1 MTFKDNEKLI
11 IDKAIENYIK
21 DKKRYPTLEQLSL
34 QPAIGFF
41 FDIISKDKKL
51 KEEYN
56 KYLLENFEKRI
67 FSKNNVKMRKEFAEA
82 YSSHKTL
89 FQEFFILNF
98 DRKNLEKAIFHKKWE
113 EIQKIMEDVIV
124 RVVWKMEWGNSKY
137 GVFSWS
143 VNEKFINYIKEF
155 FPYYESIW
163 VKIRKV
169 WK

>member
-98 DRKNLEKAIFHKKWE
+98 DRKNLEKAIFHKK
-113 EIQKIMEDVIV
+113 
-124 RVVWKMEWGNSKY
+124 
-137 GVFSWS
+137 
-143 VNEKFINYIKEF
+143 
-155 FPYYESIW
+155 
-163 VKIRKV
+163 
-169 WK
+169 